1 MQQLLLPL
9 IILLFS
15 YPSFASF
22 TELGASV
29 NYRRTSIDSSNYSES
44 TSYTGSISYYFWE
57 RSALEFSYTSGVGK
71 LSSKATGVSELAQVQ
86 IAQFSMTSIDLVLS
100 MAGREDPIQP
110 YVKFGGGY
118 VDKKIFKEN
127 DIEGR
132 RLIQKQSGVVPSAGA
147 GIKVS
152 LTQSLS
158 LKLGIDAWTTPLDES
173 SQNSDGTGEKRKVQI
188 DYAGRV
194 GLSWLF

>member
-1 MQQLLLPL
+1 MQKLLLSL
-9 IILLFS
+9 CILLFS
-15 YPSFASF
+15 HQSFAAF
-22 TELGASV
+22 TELGASI

-57 RSALEFSYTSGVGK
+57 RSALEFSYTSGIGK
-71 LSSKATGVSELAQVQ
+71 LSSKATGVSELAQIQ

-100 MAGREDPIQP
+100 LSGREDPIQP

-147 GIKVS
+147 GIKFS

-173 SQNSDGTGEKRKVQI
+173 SKNSDGTGEKRKVQI